1 MPRAIEYPGR
11 GGLPVA
17 GEAAVYAPTFPGPPC
32 RLVPQPLCLPPCG
45 LAHSHCFLCWRPW
58 RWSGPW
64 VRRCRCWASTQQKPA
79 LQGGRGQKKG
89 AAGLW
94 TTWPSQ
100 KAATSPRCF
109 SGMCLGPRRDPPGS
123 VYRGRAWGCL
133 ASLMSPTQLHS
144 CSPSGAL
151 PEPQHGWGCGPSSPH
166 GSRVEQGPTLSTD
179 AKWSR
184 PCPG

>member
-1 MPRAIEYPGR
+1 M
-11 GGLPVA
+11 A

-32 RLVPQPLCLPPCG
+32 RVVPQPYVCPRVVWPTL
-45 LAHSHCFLCWRPW
+45 HCFLCWRPW

-89 AAGLW
+89 AAGLVDHLAL
-94 TTWPSQ
+94 PESCNQ
-100 KAATSPRCF
+100 SPVFLRDVPGAEKGPTRVCLQRQGVGLLGF
-109 SGMCLGPRRDPPGS
+109 SN
-123 VYRGRAWGCL
+123 V
-133 ASLMSPTQLHS
+133 PTQPHS

-151 PEPQHGWGCGPSSPH
+151 PEPQHGWGCGPSSPWIQ
-166 GSRVEQGPTLSTD
+166 SRARSCPERRCVVTREGMAASAT
-179 AKWSR
+179 AKWPR